1 MVQVAGQASRRSER
15 EAHALSRWWP
25 TIRAMNAIDMTVSL
39 RPSGGLPRERCCLY
53 CRWVEVAASTRHA
66 GQRSLQCTNPKYL
79 RGMAAETRSCCL
91 FEREPGAD
99 DDLDVST
106 LVDRLSC

>member
-1 MVQVAGQASRRSER
+1 MLRSTAAQHPCPFER
-15 EAHALSRWWP
+15 EAQVLSLWWP
-25 TIRAMNAIDMTVSL
+25 TLWAMNSIDMTL
-39 RPSGGLPRERCCLY
+39 WMRPSAALPRERCCLY
-53 CRWVEVAASTRHA
+53 CRWVEVAAPVRWG

-99 DDLDVST
+99 DDLQTPAGFTSG
-106 LVDRLSC
+106 